1 MESLALV
8 VAIIVAPAMFGGP
21 IALLVTLWNPTKMSR
36 FRKIFVYILASL
48 SLLVGCFLIFEN
60 VSSGA
65 RNVGIFGIATGLFSI
80 WRVRKLAS
88 SNSSS
93 H

>member
-1 MESLALV
+1 MESLALS

-21 IALLVTLWNPTKMSR
+21 VALLVTLWNPTKMSS
-36 FRKIFVYILASL
+36 FRKISVYTLASL

-65 RNVGIFGIATGLFSI
+65 RNVGILGIVTGVFGI
-80 WRVRKLAS
+80 WRVRKFAS
-88 SNSSS
+88 SNSSGN
-93 H
+93 